1 MEHYVSNLQKDIE
14 HKYLLSLRKRTYHD
28 GLSTQQEKIET
39 LIKELKEQSSF
50 QNVSSET
57 ISENETQKDTLEAIN
72 EFIFNK
78 TWNKLAPV
86 HRILKIKEY
95 VNKSLSISDDK
106 VRKELI
112 EELTLAVKTK
122 RLSRKDQVNY
132 DDVKAMVISI
142 PLLKHKNG
150 KFYLDE

>member
-1 MEHYVSNLQKDIE
+1 MENYVSNLQKDIE